1 MAREAGDIAYASGQK
16 PIYIARNQADI
27 DSWRFQDEVIL
38 ESEVD
43 RYRDMHFTI
52 GIGENIVRQTI
63 AGRYA
68 GKLRFT
74 NLIHPSATFGQRQ
87 RQVIDTKQ
95 GIIICA
101 GVRFTNNI
109 QVGDFSIFNQNA
121 TIAHDVIVE
130 DFVNVAPGACVSG
143 NVHLRARCWIGTGAV
158 VNQGKNDAKLNIGT
172 DTMIGSGAVVVKD
185 CEPDAVYVGIPARKI
200 K

>member
-1 MAREAGDIAYASGQK
+1 MAREAGDIAYASGK
-16 PIYIARNQADI
+16 NPIYVARNQADL
-27 DSWRFQDEVIL
+27 DAWKFPEEVIL
-38 ESEVD
+38 ESEVG
-43 RYRDMHFTI
+43 RYLDMYFTI
-52 GIGENIVRQTI
+52 GIGENIIRQTV
-63 AGRYA
+63 ARRYA

-87 RQVIDTKQ
+87 RQEIVAKQ
-95 GIIICA
+95 GIIISA

-109 QVGDFSIFNQNA
+109 QVGNFTIFNQNS

-130 DFVNVAPGACVSG
+130 DFVNVAPGACISG
-143 NVHLRARCWIGTGAV
+143 NVHLGTRCWIGTGAV
-158 VNQGKNDAKLNIGT
+158 INQGKNDAKLNIGA

-185 CEPDAVYVGIPARKI
+185 CEPNAVYIGIPARKI